1 MSGLSAAEF
10 VPRMARITG
19 LPQATING
27 LKRRLT
33 ECSILPMRQGAIVP
47 SLETYHVVMLL
58 LATLADVPAKDAT
71 SAAAQYYGLIND
83 EGDSLG
89 EVLTRLID
97 SFKGPNV
104 VSAMAYRSRLE
115 VDCNYPRALLSI
127 ETTEGQMEL
136 IFGPQSKKWTDA
148 KVRRS
153 MTISGKCLFDLAIG
167 LHYGRWPERA

>member
-1 MSGLSAAEF
+1 MTTAKELMEGTAL
-10 VPRMARITG
+10 VTG
-19 LPQATING
+19 LALPNVQAA
-27 LKRRLT
+27 KRRLIEAGIWESAT
-33 ECSILPMRQGAIVP
+33 GSHIPVMNTY
-47 SLETYHVVMLL
+47 SLVMLL
-58 LATLADVPAKDAT
+58 FALLADVPGKDML
-71 SAAAQYYGLIND
+71 SAACSYYGLVND

-97 SFKGPNV
+97 SFKGPNA

-115 VDCNYPRALLSI
+115 VDCNYPRALLSL
-127 ETTEGQMEL
+127 ETRDGQLEL

-167 LHYGRWPERA
+167 LHYNRWPDRV